1 MVASMYRCTWTLFNF
16 ADYNLLQNNG
26 ESYPTL
32 RRIAI
37 DYLACQASSVPCERL
52 FSAGGEIAT
61 KRRSQLGE
69 VRFEKL
75 VMMKFR
81 WRNNIGDL
89 AAWNSTKV
97 EEVEEDHEMVE
108 FEDRLTADQD
118 DEDWNKSLGE
128 VAAELVVTVN

>member
-1 MVASMYRCTWTLFNF
+1 M
-16 ADYNLLQNNG
+16 
-26 ESYPTL
+26 
-32 RRIAI
+32 
-37 DYLACQASSVPCERL
+37 
-52 FSAGGEIAT
+52 T
-61 KRRSQLGE
+61 KQRSQLGE

-81 WRNNIGDL
+81 WRNNFGDL
-89 AAWNSTKV
+89 AAWNSAKV

>member
-16 ADYNLLQNNG
+16 SDYNLLQNNG

>member
-1 MVASMYRCTWTLFNF
+1 MYRCTWTLFNF
-16 ADYNLLQNNG
+16 SDYNLLQNNG

-37 DYLACQASSVPCERL
+37 DYLACQASSVPCEGL

>member
-1 MVASMYRCTWTLFNF
+1 MYRCTWTLFNF
-16 ADYNLLQNNG
+16 SDYNLLQNNG

>member
-1 MVASMYRCTWTLFNF
+1 MYRCTWTLFNF